1 MSASD
6 DLLCLFNAKV
16 QRQNGSYLIEV
27 PEREISIGDIQE
39 DEAYRIAVL
48 QKPSTDQGAP
58 RTRET
63 PGRSGGPP
71 AEEAPVEEGDIE
83 EVEIEDIGDKGDGI
97 ARVGPGY
104 VVIVPETDLGERVAV
119 EITEARENVA
129 FAEVVERQDRFS

>member
-16 QRQNGSYLIEV
+16 QRQDDSYLIEI

-39 DEAYRIAVL
+39 NQAYRIAVL
-48 QKPSTDQGAP
+48 QTPSNERGAA
-58 RTRET
+58 RGREQS
-63 PGRSGGPP
+63 GHSGGPP
-71 AEEAPVEEGDIE
+71 AEEAPVAEGDIE

-104 VVIVPETDLGERVAV
+104 VVIVPDTDLGERVAV